1 MKKKKMSFVS
11 SLNSSNEE
19 SMIESDKDYNNKSM
33 NNEVKSVKKQN
44 TRSKIKKQVKS
55 NKNKTMAR
63 KNISYLDNI
72 ESLLKNEKIETDIIN
87 TITVKQG
94 DNLINVKSP
103 TDEKSSEWKKAE
115 CSLKVTITDQ
125 AKDQELKNNL
135 SEVVQ
140 TIFTRFMSDPKRKIC
155 CNCFKRCKSICDKNN
170 LNCQL
175 FLHAYIEFADY

>member
-1 MKKKKMSFVS
+1 MSFVS

-19 SMIESDKDYNNKSM
+19 SMIESDNDYNNKSM

-103 TDEKSSEWKKAE
+103 TDEKSSEYWTISHYKLENIKNVDIKNRWKKAE

-140 TIFTRFMSDPKRKIC
+140 TIFTRFMSDPKRKIV
-155 CNCFKRCKSICDKNN
+155 RSKSSK
-170 LNCQL
+170 
-175 FLHAYIEFADY
+175 A